1 MIHIWYTEE
10 FLYLVKGRQQ
20 EKVGH
25 TQQHKKAQRKTRS
38 RRRKLNWE
46 IKLKIYIENELNFFF
61 LLSKTSIIPPSLSS
75 DRVSFSYQD

>member
-1 MIHIWYTEE
+1 MIYIWYTEE

-46 IKLKIYIENELNFFF
+46 IKLKIYIENELIFFF
-61 LLSKTSIIPPSLSS
+61 
-75 DRVSFSYQD
+75 F